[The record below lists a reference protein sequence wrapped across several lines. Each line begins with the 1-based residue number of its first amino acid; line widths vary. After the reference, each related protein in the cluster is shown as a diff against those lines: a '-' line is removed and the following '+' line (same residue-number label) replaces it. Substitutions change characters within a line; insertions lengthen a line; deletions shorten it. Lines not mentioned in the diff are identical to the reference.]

1 MAAKRMSK
9 ATTSP
14 PAAERLYLGI
24 ETGGTRSV
32 AILSDSRGQLVKR
45 IEGMVPANLRLLG
58 DSALHD
64 LLRDIARQLPRPAA
78 IGIGMAGAL
87 DVADRTRILNAAAG
101 IWPDVRCWVGN
112 DLETALAAADDT
124 PAAAAKVKIARVV
137 VISGTGSSCFGR
149 GAPRGE
155 VLTGGWGHLLGDRG
169 SGYDIA
175 LQALRGVFREFDES
189 GKWPPL
195 GRRLLRALKIKTP
208 DELIAW
214 SGSAGKPEL
223 AALAV
228 HVFAEKRDPVAKAVL
243 EEAAESVARAAMAC
257 ANRIASRGQPIEFVL
272 TGSVLLKQ
280 PDFAREVGD
289 RMQRAWSGAVV
300 KPLAREGAWGAVFN
314 AMQLRAKMIPR
325 PVREAH
331 KVIPPDNRLPRSTG
345 LSPTEQRH
353 PLSAHLDRMSLPD
366 AIRLML
372 AEDATLPAALLREE
386 KKIARAV
393 NLIVRAFRR
402 GGRLFYV
409 GAGTSG
415 RLGALDAFECP
426 PTFNV
431 PPERVQAIVA
441 GGDGAMNGAR
451 EDAEDDWEGG
461 SDAMRDRKITADDM
475 VIGIAAS
482 GRTPFVWGALAAARE
497 RGATTMLLCFNP
509 KLVIPREIRPALVIT
524 PDIGPEILTG
534 STRLKAG
541 TATKLL
547 LNLFTTLSMVRMG
560 KVAGNLMID
569 VQATNA
575 KLRDRAVRI
584 LQDLT
589 GAPRDEAERALQR
602 NQWSVPQALSDLK
615 RIKPGNPD

>member
-9 ATTSP
+9 GPKSP
-14 PAAERLYLGI
+14 PVSGPLFLGI

-32 AILSDSRGQLVKR
+32 AILSDSRGRLVHR
-45 IEGMVPANLRLLG
+45 IVGTVPANLRLLG
-58 DSALHD
+58 DSALGE
-64 LLRDIARQLPRPAA
+64 LLRSISCQFPRPAA
-78 IGIGMAGAL
+78 VGIGMAGAL
-87 DVADRTRILNAAAG
+87 DAADHERILDAAAG
-101 IWPDVRCWVGN
+101 IWPGNPCWAGN
-112 DLETALAAADDT
+112 DLETALAAADDS
-124 PAAAAKVKIARVV
+124 PAAANEKIARVV

-149 GAPRGE
+149 GTSRGE

-195 GRRLLRALKIKTP
+195 GRRFLRALQLMTP
-208 DELIAW
+208 AELIAW
-214 SGSAGKPEL
+214 SGRARKPEL

-228 HVFAEKRDPVAKAVL
+228 QVFAEKRDPIAKAVL
-243 EEAAESVARAAMAC
+243 EEAAESLARAAMAC
-257 ANRIASRGQPIEFVL
+257 ASRIATRGQPIEFVL

-280 PDFAREVGD
+280 RDFAREVGD
-289 RMQRAWSGAVV
+289 RLQLAWPGAVV
-300 KPLAREGAWGAVFN
+300 KPLTREGAWGAVFN
-314 AMQLRAKMIPR
+314 AMQLPAKPIPR
-325 PVREAH
+325 PA
-331 KVIPPDNRLPRSTG
+331 KQASKAKAPDIRLPRSTG

-353 PLSAHLDRMSLPD
+353 PLSGSLNRMPLPD

-393 NLIVRAFRR
+393 NLIVRAFRH

-431 PPERVQAIVA
+431 PPEKVHAIVA
-441 GGDGAMNGAR
+441 GGDGAMSGAR

-461 SDAMRDRKITADDM
+461 ADALRDRGPTADDV

-509 KLVIPREIRPALVIT
+509 KLVIPRGIRPALVIT

-589 GAPRDEAERALQR
+589 GFSREDAEQALQR
-602 NQWSVPQALSDLK
+602 NRWSVPQALSDLK
-615 RIKPGNPD
+615 RTKQGNPD